1 MTSLLLNHSDFEEL
15 AAPHSLVSKFQR
27 LSTLTQYQLHEEAL
41 RIARYELDQPFDLR
55 RLKIVERL
63 RAWLALQSDEAARVI
78 DGFKAAHRSLDI
90 EERLELIDLEH
101 DAVLHGL
108 TADEAASVAARVPW
122 LGDCQPARA
131 TLYQRPSLGASFMAA
146 ALSLEPVN

>member
-27 LSTLTQYQLHEEAL
+27 LATRTQHKLHEEAL

-55 RLKIVERL
+55 RHKIVERL
-63 RAWLALQSDEAARVI
+63 RAWLALQPDEAARVI
-78 DGFKAAHRSLDI
+78 DGFKAAYRSLDI

-101 DAVLHGL
+101 DAALHGL
-108 TADEAASVAARVPW
+108 AADEAACIAARVPW
-122 LGDCQPARA
+122 LGDCRPARA
-131 TLYQRPSLGASFMAA
+131 TICQRPSPGVSFMAT
-146 ALSLEPVN
+146 ALSLEPV